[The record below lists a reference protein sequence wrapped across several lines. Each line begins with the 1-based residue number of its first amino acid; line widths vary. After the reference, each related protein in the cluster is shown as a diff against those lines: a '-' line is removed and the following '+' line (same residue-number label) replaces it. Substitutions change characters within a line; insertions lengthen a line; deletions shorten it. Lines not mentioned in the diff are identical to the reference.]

1 MERRAFDYLPYLT
14 AQETEAQGGEVP
26 SPRSQNWGDEGP
38 GLEPNAVNQKERHH
52 TGAWHVNS
60 LEDPASVFCA
70 L

>member
-1 MERRAFDYLPYLT
+1 M
-14 AQETEAQGGEVP
+14 P

-52 TGAWHVNS
+52 TGAWHVNL
-60 LEDPASVFCA
+60 LEAPAAVFCA